1 MKQLIIICDLCHKEI
16 KTGYSRIVI
25 QDHCTDKITLD
36 HDICPKCERRIA
48 DLFLNKN
55 TGEPNYNA

>member
-1 MKQLIIICDLCHKEI
+1 MKNLIIICDLCHKEI
-16 KTGYSRIVI
+16 KTEYSRIVI
-25 QDHCTDKITLD
+25 QNHCVNKITLER
-36 HDICPKCERRIA
+36 DICPKCEKRLA

>member
-1 MKQLIIICDLCHKEI
+1 MCDLCHKEI
-16 KTGYSRIVI
+16 KTGYSKILI
-25 QDHCTDKITLD
+25 THHHDDKIILN
-36 HDICPKCERRIA
+36 HDLCPKCEKRIA

>member
-1 MKQLIIICDLCHKEI
+1 MKNLIIICDLCHKEI
-16 KTGYSRIVI
+16 KTGYSKILI
-25 QDHCTDKITLD
+25 THHHDDKIILN
-36 HDICPKCERRIA
+36 HDLCPKCEKRIA